1 MKLTSCTRILEYEA
15 NVKFKRIYEKPLS
28 SILLLGPRG
37 TGKSTFI
44 KTEAQPNLIIDLL
57 KQETYRKLSL
67 NPSLLEEMVSHLKP
81 QHSVLIDEIQKIP
94 ALLDEVHHLIE
105 DKNIIFYLTGS
116 SARKL
121 KKDGTNL
128 LAGRALSKKMFCLS
142 LKEIGQAKSIQSLLF
157 SGSLPKVVTEPNNDQ
172 INDFLF
178 TYVETYLKEE
188 VFQEG
193 LTRNLNEFSKFIE
206 IAGQYHGQIVNLA
219 NLSREI
225 GKSGDTIKS
234 WFQILQDTLIGQL
247 IEPYPLKIAAK
258 ETKHQRFYY
267 FDCGVA
273 RAAQGISAIEEIPE
287 QRGFY
292 LETIILNEIK
302 IYLEVQRK
310 KYKIFYYSISS
321 FGDLDFIIET
331 KKKTISA
338 PAQFVGIEI
347 KFSKTWKPE
356 YEKLLLKVKEN
367 KPQQMQKAIGIYLGT
382 QRLTR
387 GPIDVLPI
395 YQFVDELWKGQIF

>member
-1 MKLTSCTRILEYEA
+1 M
-15 NVKFKRIYEKPLS
+15 KFKRIYEKPKS

-44 KTEAQPNLIIDLL
+44 KTEAEPDLIIDLL

-67 NPSLLEEMVSHLKP
+67 HPSLLEEMLSHLKP
-81 QHSVLIDEIQKIP
+81 QQSVLIDEIQKIP
-94 ALLDEVHHLIE
+94 ALLDEVHRLIE

-121 KKDGTNL
+121 KKEGTNL
-128 LAGRALSKKMFCLS
+128 LAGRALSKKIFCLS
-142 LKEIGQAKSIQSLLF
+142 LKEIGSACSIQNLLF
-157 SGSLPKVVTEPNNDQ
+157 SGSLPKAVTEKNPDQ

-206 IAGQYHGQIVNLA
+206 VAGQYHGQIVNLA

-247 IEPYPLKIAAK
+247 IEPYPLKIADK
-258 ETKHQRFYY
+258 ETKHPRFYY

-273 RAAQGISAIEEIPE
+273 RAAQGVSNIEEIPE

-302 IYLEVQRK
+302 TYLEVHRK
-310 KYKIFYYSISS
+310 KYKIFLLQY
-321 FGDLDFIIET
+321 FFIRR
-331 KKKTISA
+331 S
-338 PAQFVGIEI
+338 
-347 KFSKTWKPE
+347 
-356 YEKLLLKVKEN
+356 
-367 KPQQMQKAIGIYLGT
+367 
-382 QRLTR
+382 
-387 GPIDVLPI
+387 
-395 YQFVDELWKGQIF
+395 